1 MNGEN
6 GQMVQSQIEVIAMPP
21 LQMVLVRAQE
31 ERENA
36 LSAVIK
42 SAVPQEKVEPQ
53 ALKKLIAHLEQR
65 S

>member
-6 GQMVQSQIEVIAMPP
+6 EQLYLPDTEVIAMPP
-21 LQMVLVRAQE
+21 LQMVLVHAKE

-36 LSAVIK
+36 LSAVVR

-53 ALKKLIAHLEQR
+53 ALKKLIAHLEQK
-65 S
+65 

>member
-6 GQMVQSQIEVIAMPP
+6 EQLYLPKTEVIAMPP
-21 LQMVLVRAQE
+21 LQMVLVHAKE

-36 LSAVIK
+36 LSAVVR

-65 S
+65 

>member
-6 GQMVQSQIEVIAMPP
+6 EQLYLPETEVIAMPP
-21 LQMVLVRAQE
+21 LQMVLVHAKE

-36 LSAVIK
+36 LSAVVR

-53 ALKKLIAHLEQR
+53 ALKKLIAHLEQK
-65 S
+65 

>member
-6 GQMVQSQIEVIAMPP
+6 EQLYLPETEAIAMPP
-21 LQMVLVRAQE
+21 LQMVLVHAKE

-36 LSAVIK
+36 LSAVVR

-53 ALKKLIAHLEQR
+53 ALKKLIAHLEQK
-65 S
+65 

>member
-6 GQMVQSQIEVIAMPP
+6 EQLYLPNTEVIAMPP
-21 LQMVLVRAQE
+21 LQMVLVHAKE

-36 LSAVIK
+36 LSAVVR

-53 ALKKLIAHLEQR
+53 ALKKLIAHLEQK
-65 S
+65 